1 MELCSGEEL
10 KNSNLIYL
18 SDEENEQ
25 KIMNDLKNDLFSE
38 DNSKWLYNGG
48 SIDDRPHDLGY
59 TVGYLIS
66 KSYYQHAEDKQQA
79 IFELLN
85 TNDFLS
91 ILKGSDYTYLLQM
104 DL

>member
-1 MELCSGEEL
+1 M
-10 KNSNLIYL
+10 YL
-18 SDEENEQ
+18 SDVENEQ
-25 KIMNDLKNDLFSE
+25 RIMNDLKNDLFSD

-48 SIDDRPHDLGY
+48 GINDRPHDLGY

-66 KSYYQHAEDKQQA
+66 KSYYELALNKQKA
-79 IFELLN
+79 VFELLN

-91 ILKGSDYTYLLQM
+91 ILKASDYAFLLEK

>member
-1 MELCSGEEL
+1 LCSGEEL
-10 KNSNLIYL
+10 KNSNLMYL

-25 KIMNDLKNDLFSE
+25 RIMNDLKNDLFSE

-48 SIDDRPHDLGY
+48 AIDDRPHDLGY

-66 KSYYQHAEDKQQA
+66 KSYYQLAVDKQKA
-79 IFELLN
+79 VFELLN

-91 ILKGSDYTYLLQM
+91 ILKESDYAFLLEKN
-104 DL
+104 L